1 MNNPFNACLHFQPLD
16 ATTMQ
21 SCIAV
26 GDVFVHKRGIDGQ
39 CNRFAKLYS
48 GGHNKSEKE
57 TKPGGFSTNWREK
70 GPKYGRQLNCGHE
83 SQLKG
88 PPKNAIT
95 TQLQKV
101 RGQRHKNVSGYFF
114 SFIT

>member
-1 MNNPFNACLHFQPLD
+1 MKVRNRERKED
-16 ATTMQ
+16 AIQ
-21 SCIAV
+21 I
-26 GDVFVHKRGIDGQ
+26 RGG
-39 CNRFAKLYS
+39 
-48 GGHNKSEKE
+48 
-57 TKPGGFSTNWREK
+57 K
-70 GPKYGRQLNCGHE
+70 GPKYGRQLKRRHE

>member
-1 MNNPFNACLHFQPLD
+1 MSSLLVRLRHFNDSLAD
-16 ATTMQ
+16 EE
-21 SCIAV
+21 V
-26 GDVFVHKRGIDGQ
+26 G
-39 CNRFAKLYS
+39 
-48 GGHNKSEKE
+48 EKE
-57 TKPGGFSTNWREK
+57 HAFKHTSIDNKWREK